1 MRQFDFNG
9 STAISSVSVDG
20 GNVSVQY
27 TSSPQEYSFNT
38 PNPESFLTDLE
49 NTIDS
54 EGSMGGFIHQCRTNG
69 SLVEVTV

>member
-1 MRQFDFNG
+1 MRQFDIND
-9 STAISSVSVDG
+9 STAISTVSVDG
-20 GNVSVQY
+20 ENVSVQY
-27 TSSPQEYSFNT
+27 TSRPQEYSFNT

-54 EGSMGGFIHQCRTNG
+54 KGSIGGFIHQCRTNG